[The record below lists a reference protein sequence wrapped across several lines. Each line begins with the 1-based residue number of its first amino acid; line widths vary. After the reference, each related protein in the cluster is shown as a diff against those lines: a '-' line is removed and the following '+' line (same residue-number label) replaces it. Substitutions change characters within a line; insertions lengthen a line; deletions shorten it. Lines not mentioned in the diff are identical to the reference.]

1 MGNAVSKFRTLHEV
15 VEAARARLSDEHW
28 DYLMGGADTETSLKR
43 NRMALDALAFR
54 PRVLNDVSEVDLST
68 TFLGAPLRM
77 PIALAPLGSNEVFEP
92 GGGVTVARASEELGV
107 AMIQSS
113 STEVDLETVAAAAAG
128 TKLYQL
134 YLQGDQ
140 DWMDGMIERVVA
152 AGYLALCLTVDTAVY
167 TRRERDIVRGFMP
180 PSAQRTG
187 PSHLAHQAQMTW
199 DTVAH
204 VKQRFDIPLVL
215 KGINR
220 GDDATRAVDA
230 GVDVVYVSNHGGR
243 QLDHGRG
250 CLDALPEVVAAVQ
263 GRVPV
268 VVDGGVMRGTDVLK
282 ALSLGADLV
291 GVGRLQ
297 GLAMAAG
304 GVPALLQTFRIL
316 EFEIRTNM
324 ALLGATTLTELEAS
338 LIEQAP
344 PLPNPHVLSAFPLL
358 DEQE

>member
-1 MGNAVSKFRTLHEV
+1 MSKFRTLHEMV
-15 VEAARARLSDEHW
+15 KAARAHLSDEHW

-43 NRMALDALAFR
+43 NRMALDCLAFR
-54 PRVLNDVSEVDLST
+54 PRVLNDVSEIDLST

-92 GGGVTVARASEELGV
+92 GGGVTVAHASEELGV

-113 STEVDLETVAAAAAG
+113 STEADLETVANSAAG

-140 DWMDGMIERVVA
+140 DWMDAMIERIVA

-187 PSHLAHQAQMTW
+187 LSHLAHQAQMTW

-204 VKQRFDIPLVL
+204 IKERFDIPLVL

-220 GDDATRAVDA
+220 SDDAARAVDA

-250 CLDALPEVVAAVQ
+250 CLDALPDVMDAVQ

-291 GVGRLQ
+291 GIGRLQ

-304 GVPALLQTFRIL
+304 GVPALLRTFRIL

-324 ALLGATTLTELEAS
+324 DLLGAATLAELDAS
-338 LIEQAP
+338 LVERAP
-344 PLPNPHVLSAFPLL
+344 SLPDPHVLSAFPLL
-358 DEQE
+358 DDGG

>member
-1 MGNAVSKFRTLHEV
+1 MGEAVSTFRTLHEMV
-15 VEAARARLSDEHW
+15 ATARANLSDEHW
-28 DYLMGGADTETSLKR
+28 DYLVGGADTETSLKR
-43 NRMALDALAFR
+43 NRMALDCLAFR
-54 PRVLNDVSEVDLST
+54 PRVLNDVSEIDLST
-68 TFLGAPLRM
+68 TFLGASLSM
-77 PIALAPLGSNEVFEP
+77 PIALAPLGSNEVFEQ
-92 GGGVTVARASEELGV
+92 GGGVTVAQASEALGI

-113 STEVDLETVAAAAAG
+113 STEVDLETVAKAAAG
-128 TKLYQL
+128 AKLYQL

-140 DWMDGMIERVVA
+140 DWMDGVIERVVA

-180 PSAQRTG
+180 PSALRTG
-187 PSHLAHQAQMTW
+187 PSHLAYQAHMTW

-204 VKQRFDIPLVL
+204 IKEQFDIPLVL

-220 GDDATRAVDA
+220 GDDAARAVKA
-230 GVDVVYVSNHGGR
+230 GADVVYVSNHGGR

-268 VVDGGVMRGTDVLK
+268 VVDGGIMRGTDVLK
-282 ALSLGADLV
+282 AIALGADMV

-304 GVPALLQTFRIL
+304 GVPALLRAFKIL

-324 ALLGATTLTELEAS
+324 ALLGAASLAELDAS
-338 LIEQAP
+338 LIESAP
-344 PLPNPHVLSAFPLL
+344 ALANPHVLSAFPLL
-358 DEQE
+358 DEEE

>member
-1 MGNAVSKFRTLHEV
+1 MVK
-15 VEAARARLSDEHW
+15 AARAQLSDEHW

-43 NRMALDALAFR
+43 NRMALDCLAFR

-92 GGGVTVARASEELGV
+92 GGGVTVAQASEELGI

-113 STEVDLETVAAAAAG
+113 STEADMETVADAAAG

-140 DWMDGMIERVVA
+140 DWMDAMIERVVA

-204 VKQRFDIPLVL
+204 IKERFDIPLVL

-220 GDDATRAVDA
+220 SDDAARAVDA

-250 CLDALPEVVAAVQ
+250 CLDALPDVVDAVQ

-291 GVGRLQ
+291 GIGRLQ

-324 ALLGATTLTELEAS
+324 ALLGAATLAELDAS
-338 LIEQAP
+338 LVERAP
-344 PLPNPHVLSAFPLL
+344 PLPDPHVLSAFPLL
-358 DEQE
+358 DDGG